1 MKANWIS
8 AAVLGFTVTA
18 CYSPNNQLEGNESVV
33 DASVETSFSFK
44 PEITYAKNFTI
55 EANEHYKLVTVRN
68 PWQESDT
75 LLSLVL
81 YPTGTEDPAIE
92 QADFTIPVPIEEVVA
107 TSSPH
112 NGYLKLIEELDKD
125 TGVAED
131 KYLYNAYIYNK
142 VSQGEVAQVGSLK
155 SSNLEILLDVSPD
168 LVMRTGYDNVRNE
181 DDRLIESGIPVSYN
195 IEWMETTMLARA
207 EWIKYVGAFFNKDA
221 MADSI
226 FRQVEQEYLNAR
238 LLTTKVENRPSVM
251 TGNNFKG
258 TWYMPSADSYLTKLI
273 LDAGGD
279 YHYKD
284 EQATGSLPLSFE
296 VVLDDMIEADYWI
309 GPRAESLKELE
320 MMDER
325 YTLFKA
331 FRAGNVYTFNERMSE
346 NGGNDYW
353 ESGMTRPDLI
363 LKDVIKIFHPELL
376 PNHQLY
382 YYKKLQ

>member
-1 MKANWIS
+1 MIE
-8 AAVLGFTVTA
+8 V
-18 CYSPNNQLEGNESVV
+18 NEQ
-33 DASVETSFSFK
+33 
-44 PEITYAKNFTI
+44 
-55 EANEHYKLVTVRN
+55 YKLVTVRN
-68 PWQESDT
+68 PWQEGDT

-81 YPTGTEDPAIE
+81 YPKGTEAPVIE
-92 QADFTIPVPIEEVVA
+92 QADFIIPVPIEEVVA

-112 NGYLKLIEELDKD
+112 IGYLKLIDELDKV

-131 KYLYNAYIYNK
+131 KYLYNAYIYDK
-142 VSQGEVAQVGSLK
+142 VSQGKVAQVGSLK
-155 SSNLEILLDVSPD
+155 SSNLEILLDLAPD

-181 DDRLIESGIPVSYN
+181 DDRLIESGVPVSYN
-195 IEWMETTMLARA
+195 VEWMETTMLARA
-207 EWIKYVGAFFNKDA
+207 EWIKYVGAFFNKDEV
-221 MADSI
+221 ADSI
-226 FRQVEQEYLNAR
+226 FRQIEQQYLNAR
-238 LLTTKVENRPSVM
+238 SLTVNMEDRPSVM

-258 TWYMPSADSYLTKLI
+258 TWYMPSADSYMTKLI

-296 VVLDDMIEADYWI
+296 VVLDDLVDADYWL

-325 YTLFKA
+325 YTLFNA
-331 FRAGNVYTFNERMSE
+331 FRAGNVYTFNKRMSE

-376 PNHQLY
+376 SNHQLY